1 MSSPDDSPSIKQ
13 ADQVRRTLFKRPLF
27 IVLFLLGTLMAY
39 SLFLIVMFHERVAFF
54 QKHGAH
60 LETEFRN
67 SRGELIRGGYENALG
82 KAFIPGPLLR
92 YQRSIDGVH
101 LARSAQLSD
110 SEIDQL
116 FQQLTN
122 FPQLKWLTLEGFH
135 INEPRAR
142 ALARLT
148 KLEDLALRFC
158 TIDETCLATL
168 LGQNGLQHVSLANS
182 KFDESELAIF
192 HQQPAQKTLRSLSLS
207 NCQVTDQ
214 TAKLIAGCNQ
224 LAFLE
229 LDGTRISDQGVKI
242 LARLPRLEVLILDH
256 TNVTDAGVAYLSGT
270 PQLVELSLSNTDASD
285 EMLESLQLE
294 IPALRVS
301 DD

>member
-13 ADQVRRTLFKRPLF
+13 ADKVRRTLFKRPLF
-27 IVLFLLGTLMAY
+27 IVLFLLATVMAY
-39 SLFLIVMFHERVAFF
+39 SLFLVVMFHERVAFF

-67 SRGELIRGGYENALG
+67 SRGDLSRSAYENVPA
-82 KAFIPGPLLR
+82 KPFIPGPLLR

-101 LARSAQLSD
+101 LTRSVKINE

-116 FQQLTN
+116 FQQLSN
-122 FPQLKWLTLEGFH
+122 FPQLKWLTLEGFQ
-135 INEPRAR
+135 INQQRAR

-182 KFDESELAIF
+182 KFDESELAVF
-192 HQQPAQKTLRSLSLS
+192 HRQPAQGTLRSLSLS
-207 NCQVTDQ
+207 NCPVTDQ

-229 LDGTRISDQGVKI
+229 LDGTHISDQGVKI

-256 TNVTDAGVAYLSGT
+256 TNITDTGVAYLSGT
-270 PQLVELSLSNTDASD
+270 PQLVELSLSNTGASD